1 MDEFWCNWRMVV
13 QWSIPVWNL
22 FFFFLPF
29 DFCLLCSLVLFCF
42 LQLSSWVPGVLHGWA
57 VGLNGVLVSFGY
69 ISKCI
74 FTQQWKIKG
83 ESHYCLGGRGPFQH
97 QKYAC
102 SLPQYIHI
110 WRTINHKSIF
120 CHEVVQQCI

>member
-1 MDEFWCNWRMVV
+1 MNSGVTGEWQF
-13 QWSIPVWNL
+13 SEAFL
-22 FFFFLPF
+22 FGTFFFFFLPF

-74 FTQQWKIKG
+74 FTQQ
-83 ESHYCLGGRGPFQH
+83 
-97 QKYAC
+97 
-102 SLPQYIHI
+102 
-110 WRTINHKSIF
+110 
-120 CHEVVQQCI
+120 